1 MHTNKSLYCVLLIFF
16 ILIFSLT
23 GCFGKK
29 SETEIAQ
36 ETADTLMKCIKNKD
50 KETIKSLFSP
60 YIEKRYKIDDDIDK
74 MFEIF
79 NSPIISDSPAYIS
92 ASNESTRDGRV
103 TDSGIAVCKD
113 VIMLENGERYALV
126 FLLKISNSNEKLIG
140 LHNIIVIELDD
151 DDKMVKEICI
161 VGTKD
166 IVS

>member
-1 MHTNKSLYCVLLIFF
+1 
-16 ILIFSLT
+16 
-23 GCFGKK
+23 
-29 SETEIAQ
+29 
-36 ETADTLMKCIKNKD
+36 
-50 KETIKSLFSP
+50 
-60 YIEKRYKIDDDIDK
+60 